1 MLWKSLIFIIFSIP
15 VLAQQGKLV
24 WNDEFDGANGV
35 PDPELWTYEFGDG
48 CPNICGWGNNE
59 IQYYTSAPKNAHVE
73 NGLLILE
80 AHKEMMG
87 GLQYTSAKLNS
98 KKTGSWKYGRID
110 VRARIPQG
118 LGTCPAI
125 WMLPTEWKYGGWPM
139 SGEIDIMEHVGW
151 NKDTLYGTVH
161 TDSYNHTK
169 GTQKGRKF
177 YQHEMGLRFHV
188 YSIIWN
194 TEKIDF
200 LLDDKIYYSYAND
213 GTGPAS
219 WPFDQSFYLIMNI
232 SVGGNFGGAKG
243 VEEEN
248 IWPQR
253 MEIDYVRVY
262 Q

>member
-1 MLWKSLIFIIFSIP
+1 MIWKSLIFIIFSIP

-35 PDPELWTYEFGDG
+35 PNPELWSYEYGDG
-48 CPNICGWGNNE
+48 CPDNCGWGNKE
-59 IQYYTSAPKNAHVE
+59 IQYYTDAPKNAHVE
-73 NGLLILE
+73 NGLLIIE

-87 GLQYTSAKLNS
+87 GMRYTSAKLNS

-125 WMLPTEWKYGGWPM
+125 WMLPKDWKYGGWPE

-151 NKDTLYGTVH
+151 TKDTLYGTVH
-161 TDSYNHTK
+161 TDAYNHTK

-177 YQHEMGLRFHV
+177 FNHEMGLRFHT
-188 YSIIWN
+188 YSILW
-194 TEKIDF
+194 TDKKIDF

-213 GTGPAS
+213 GTGSAS